1 MPARPVPPPAR
12 RQLLRWLAA
21 LPLLGTLA
29 APRPAQPQGQPLR
42 PTPPDGLGPFYPT
55 AWEGDVDA
63 DLTRVG
69 DAGALAE
76 GQPLTVSGVLRDTAG
91 RPLVG
96 ALVEIWQAD
105 ARGHYRHPGDDPAAR
120 DPRFQGFG
128 RTRSGADGSYRFR
141 TIRPPGYGNRPPHIH
156 FRVVTDDRR
165 ELVTQMY
172 FAGDNANAGA
182 RRGFSRTD
190 RDALSVTPTAD
201 AGGVLSVRFDLV
213 LPG

>member
-1 MPARPVPPPAR
+1 MPARPVPPSAR

-29 APRPAQPQGQPLR
+29 APRPAQPQDQPLR
-42 PTPPDGLGPFYPT
+42 PTPPDGRGPFYPV
-55 AWEGDVDA
+55 AWEGEVDA

-69 DAGALAE
+69 NLGAQAE

-91 RPLVG
+91 RPLPG

-105 ARGHYRHPGDDPAAR
+105 ARGHYRHPGDDAAAR

-141 TIRPPGYGNRPPHIH
+141 TIRPPGYGSRPPHIH
-156 FRVVTDDRR
+156 FRVVAPDGR

-182 RRGFSRTD
+182 RRGFSRSD
-190 RDALSVTPTAD
+190 REALSVTPTAGTD
-201 AGGVLSVRFDLV
+201 GMLSVRFDLV
-213 LPG
+213 LPS